1 MPGERGTRKLAA
13 ILAADAV
20 GYSRMMSADEEGTL
34 RVLAGHRAVID
45 RIIEL
50 HEGRIVGTA
59 GDSVLAEFASPVLA
73 VRCAVEMQEALKTR
87 NQSLA
92 PASQMLFRVGINLG
106 DVVVAG
112 DDLLG
117 DGVNVAARLES
128 IAEPGGIC
136 ISSSVYDQI
145 SGKLNL
151 GLQDIGEQNLKNISR
166 PIRVYR
172 IAGTGSPMRARPAT
186 HPRRRIGL
194 GRVLGGL
201 AVVVA
206 IGLFAWRA
214 GWLVPGTDREERA
227 AAEMEAKRA
236 DAERA
241 RTAEELAQ
249 AKAAA
254 EAAQRRAAEET
265 AADAEARRALEA
277 QRAAET
283 KARAE
288 AELARARADAEAMK
302 RKAAAE
308 LAAAER
314 TKADSE
320 RAAVASAGRSGLVVE
335 APAASVPVASNYDG
349 VWSAARSCGAYK
361 EMAPFS
367 DTVPVNVARGEFLL
381 ERGTP
386 GQPGY
391 MLLRGTPDAGG
402 SLALQGGAIA
412 GHPSIRGRPIP
423 ASFEGQR
430 EGDRFVLKGDMG
442 QRKCTLVITRT
453 ARAAVA
459 ATNTPSPYDDGNWV
473 AARTCEAYMERPAIE
488 DRLPVTVSRGEF
500 VLERGES
507 GEPGY
512 LRIQGRPDADGTLV
526 MSGNGVAGI
535 PAIRGKKYPA
545 FFEGHLEGGRFVMQG
560 TLGRRSCALVI
571 ARAN

>member
-1 MPGERGTRKLAA
+1 MPEERGTRKLAA

-34 RVLAGHRAVID
+34 RVLAGHRAIID
-45 RIIEL
+45 RIIAL

-172 IAGTGSPMRARPAT
+172 IAGTGAPTRARPAT
-186 HPRRRIGL
+186 HPRRSIGL
-194 GRVLGGL
+194 GRVVGGL

-206 IGLFAWRA
+206 AGVFAWRA
-214 GWLVPGTDREERA
+214 GWLAPEPDQQERA
-227 AAEMEAKRA
+227 AAAADAKRA
-236 DAERA
+236 DV
-241 RTAEELAQ
+241 ELAQ

-265 AADAEARRALEA
+265 AAAAEARRALEA

-308 LAAAER
+308 LAAAEKTR
-314 TKADSE
+314 ADSE
-320 RAAVASAGRSGLVVE
+320 RAAAASAARSGPVVE
-335 APAASVPVASNYDG
+335 PPAAPVPIASNYDG
-349 VWSAARSCGAYK
+349 VWSAARTCSAYK
-361 EMAPFS
+361 DMAAFS
-367 DTVPVNVARGEFLL
+367 DTVSVSVAHGEFVL
-381 ERGTP
+381 EHGTP

-391 MLLRGTPDAGG
+391 ILLRGMPDAGG
-402 SLALQGGAIA
+402 SLALRGGAIA
-412 GHPSIRGRPIP
+412 GHPSIRGKPIP
-423 ASFEGQR
+423 ASFEGRR
-430 EGDRFVLKGDMG
+430 EDDRFVLNGGMG
-442 QRKCTLVITRT
+442 QRKCTLVLRRT
-453 ARAAVA
+453 VQTAVG
-459 ATNTPSPYDDGNWV
+459 ATNAPSPYDGNWM
-473 AARTCEAYMERPAIE
+473 ADRNCEAYMERPAIE
-488 DRLPVTVSRGEF
+488 DRLPVTVSHGEF
-500 VLERGES
+500 TLERGES

-526 MSGNGVAGI
+526 MSGNGIAGI
-535 PAIRGKKYPA
+535 AAIRGKKYPA
-545 FFEGHLEGGRFVMQG
+545 FFEGHLESGRFVMQG
-560 TLGRRSCALVI
+560 TLGRRSCTLVI
-571 ARAN
+571 GRAN